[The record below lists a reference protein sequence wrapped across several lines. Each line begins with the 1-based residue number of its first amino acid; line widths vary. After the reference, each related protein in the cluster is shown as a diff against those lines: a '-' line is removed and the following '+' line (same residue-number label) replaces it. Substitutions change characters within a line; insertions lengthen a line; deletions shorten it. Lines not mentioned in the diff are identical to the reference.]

1 MFEPVS
7 ISPEAVAEIKNIL
20 TKKGIPAGYG
30 LRVGVKGG
38 GCGVAFKLGFDEPNE
53 GDVKY
58 TVDGVPVMIQKK
70 ETMFLVGK
78 KIVFYDEADG
88 RGFAFVN
95 AD

>member
-20 TKKGIPAGYG
+20 AKKGIPAGYG

-38 GCGVAFKLGFDEPNE
+38 GCGVAFKLGFDEPKE